1 VVSWSG
7 ENHCIPRTEEPPNRR
22 RTMIP
27 IAAASWPTTTA
38 DHRRVPVR
46 YVNSVFPA
54 SRVEIGSGGSR
65 WFLDLV
71 PVID

>member
-1 VVSWSG
+1 M
-7 ENHCIPRTEEPPNRR
+7 PRTEEPPDRR

-27 IAAASWPTTTA
+27 IAATCRPTTTA

-46 YVNSVFPA
+46 YVDSVFPA

>member
-1 VVSWSG
+1 M
-7 ENHCIPRTEEPPNRR
+7 PRTEEPPNRR

-38 DHRRVPVR
+38 DHRRVAVR

-54 SRVEIGSGGSR
+54 SRVEIGTGR
-65 WFLDLV
+65 FPVV
-71 PVID
+71 P

>member
-1 VVSWSG
+1 
-7 ENHCIPRTEEPPNRR
+7 
-22 RTMIP
+22 MIP

-38 DHRRVPVR
+38 NHRRVPVR